1 MLCRKVLEMKLSV
14 WRLAIMVRGG
24 LETCYHGGRRKEGT
38 NVLLMCRHNLPLN
51 LFKRISF
58 NTLWRFYKTIDVY
71 YFKKLHD

>member
-1 MLCRKVLEMKLSV
+1 
-14 WRLAIMVRGG
+14 MVRGG

-58 NTLWRFYKTIDVY
+58 NTLCGDFIKLFTCIILKNYMTNTISYVI
-71 YFKKLHD
+71 KSKSG